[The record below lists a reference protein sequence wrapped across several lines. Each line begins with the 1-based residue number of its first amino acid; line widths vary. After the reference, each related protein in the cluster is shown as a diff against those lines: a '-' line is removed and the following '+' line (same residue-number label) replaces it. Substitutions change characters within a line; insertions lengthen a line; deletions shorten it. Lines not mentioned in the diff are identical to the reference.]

1 MQPLKPTI
9 GQPATGREHY
19 FDRPQIS
26 QQIRRSLERGGNLL
40 ISAPRRIGKSSL
52 IKHLL
57 TQAAANEIII
67 YISVQSAT
75 HSNEFFEKLFK
86 ELIKNN
92 TVFAGMNGFTQR
104 ASAGLKNI
112 ISRVRNITTLEGGF
126 EIDKTANIDYYTELQ
141 TLIKALTEKKVI
153 LLLDEFPD
161 AVSNMI
167 RRDQQLAIEFL
178 LQMRELRQI
187 SSDLGLQFILTGSS
201 GLANVVSQLGESDLI
216 NDLEEI
222 SVAPYTEQEASVFI
236 QRLVLGYQIHYSSDF
251 QINDNTLAYILEKI
265 NWRLPYYL
273 QIMIKSLFEAFEN
286 TQVIAEPATVDK
298 VLAAMLTAQS
308 EYYGY
313 FQYWY
318 QRLQDNLDNASYQAA
333 IEMLNQLACDKVSTL
348 AQLKSLPFATKP
360 ELPVKQILNILE
372 HDGYISQHQQ
382 QYGFNSFLLKQ
393 WWVEHVAD

>member
-9 GQPATGREHY
+9 GQPATGTEHY

-112 ISRVRNITTLEGGF
+112 ISRVRNITLEGGL
-126 EIDKTANIDYYTELQ
+126 EIDKTANIDYYTALQ

-167 RRDQQLAIEFL
+167 RHDQQLAIEFL

-201 GLANVVSQLGESDLI
+201 GLANVISQLGENDLI

-333 IEMLNQLACDKVSTL
+333 IEMLNQLACDKVSSL

>member
-112 ISRVRNITTLEGGF
+112 ISRVRNITLEGGF

-201 GLANVVSQLGESDLI
+201 GLANVVSQLGENDLI

>member
-26 QQIRRSLERGGNLL
+26 QPIRRSLERGGNLL

-112 ISRVRNITTLEGGF
+112 ISRVRNITLEGGL
-126 EIDKTANIDYYTELQ
+126 EIDKTANIDYYTALQ

-201 GLANVVSQLGESDLI
+201 GLANVVSQLGENDLI

-298 VLAAMLTAQS
+298 VLSAMLTAQS

-333 IEMLNQLACDKVSTL
+333 IEMLNQLACDKVSSL

-360 ELPVKQILNILE
+360 ELPVKQILNILV

>member
-112 ISRVRNITTLEGGF
+112 ISRVRNITLEGGL

-167 RRDQQLAIEFL
+167 RHDKQLAIEFL

-201 GLANVVSQLGESDLI
+201 GLANVVSQLGENDLI

-286 TQVIAEPATVDK
+286 TQIIAEPATVDK

-318 QRLQDNLDNASYQAA
+318 QRLQDNLHNASYQAA
-333 IEMLNQLACDKVSTL
+333 IEMLNQLACDKVSSL

-360 ELPVKQILNILE
+360 KLPVKQILNILE

-382 QYGFNSFLLKQ
+382 QCGFNSFLLKQ

>member
-112 ISRVRNITTLEGGF
+112 ISRVRNITLEGGL
-126 EIDKTANIDYYTELQ
+126 EIDKTANIDYYTALQ

-167 RRDQQLAIEFL
+167 RRDKKLAIEFL

-201 GLANVVSQLGESDLI
+201 GLANVVSQLGENDLI

-298 VLAAMLTAQS
+298 VLSAMLTAQS

-333 IEMLNQLACDKVSTL
+333 IEMLNQLACDKVSSL

-360 ELPVKQILNILE
+360 ELPVKQILNILV

>member
-26 QQIRRSLERGGNLL
+26 QPIRRSLERGGNLL

-112 ISRVRNITTLEGGF
+112 ISRVRNITLEGGL
-126 EIDKTANIDYYTELQ
+126 EIDKTANIDYYTALQ

-167 RRDQQLAIEFL
+167 RRDKKLAIEFL

-201 GLANVVSQLGESDLI
+201 GLANVVSQLGENDLI

-298 VLAAMLTAQS
+298 VLSAMLTAQS

-333 IEMLNQLACDKVSTL
+333 IEMLNQLACDKVSSL

>member
-112 ISRVRNITTLEGGF
+112 ISRVRNITLEGGF

>member
-104 ASAGLKNI
+104 ASAGLKII
-112 ISRVRNITTLEGGF
+112 ISRVRNITLEGGL

-201 GLANVVSQLGESDLI
+201 GLANVVSQLGENDLI

-333 IEMLNQLACDKVSTL
+333 IEMLNQLACDKVSSL

-360 ELPVKQILNILE
+360 ELPVKQILNILV

>member
-26 QQIRRSLERGGNLL
+26 QPIRRSLERGGNLL

-112 ISRVRNITTLEGGF
+112 ISRVRNITLEGGL
-126 EIDKTANIDYYTELQ
+126 EIDKTDNIDYYTELQ

-153 LLLDEFPD
+153 LLSP
-161 AVSNMI
+161 
-167 RRDQQLAIEFL
+167 LARHIPIPSTDTQVL
-178 LQMRELRQI
+178 KLVAI
-187 SSDLGLQFILTGSS
+187 TTG
-201 GLANVVSQLGESDLI
+201 E
-216 NDLEEI
+216 
-222 SVAPYTEQEASVFI
+222 
-236 QRLVLGYQIHYSSDF
+236 
-251 QINDNTLAYILEKI
+251 
-265 NWRLPYYL
+265 
-273 QIMIKSLFEAFEN
+273 IKSMCG
-286 TQVIAEPATVDK
+286 I
-298 VLAAMLTAQS
+298 
-308 EYYGY
+308 
-313 FQYWY
+313 
-318 QRLQDNLDNASYQAA
+318 
-333 IEMLNQLACDKVSTL
+333 
-348 AQLKSLPFATKP
+348 
-360 ELPVKQILNILE
+360 
-372 HDGYISQHQQ
+372 
-382 QYGFNSFLLKQ
+382 
-393 WWVEHVAD
+393 

>member
-112 ISRVRNITTLEGGF
+112 ISRVRNITLEGGF

-167 RRDQQLAIEFL
+167 RHDQQLAIEFL

-187 SSDLGLQFILTGSS
+187 SADLGLQFILTGSS
-201 GLANVVSQLGESDLI
+201 GLANVVSQLGENDLI

-360 ELPVKQILNILE
+360 ELPVKQILNILV

>member
-1 MQPLKPTI
+1 M
-9 GQPATGREHY
+9 
-19 FDRPQIS
+19 
-26 QQIRRSLERGGNLL
+26 
-40 ISAPRRIGKSSL
+40 
-52 IKHLL
+52 
-57 TQAAANEIII
+57 
-67 YISVQSAT
+67 
-75 HSNEFFEKLFK
+75 
-86 ELIKNN
+86 
-92 TVFAGMNGFTQR
+92 
-104 ASAGLKNI
+104 
-112 ISRVRNITTLEGGF
+112 
-126 EIDKTANIDYYTELQ
+126 
-141 TLIKALTEKKVI
+141 
-153 LLLDEFPD
+153 
-161 AVSNMI
+161 
-167 RRDQQLAIEFL
+167 
-178 LQMRELRQI
+178 
-187 SSDLGLQFILTGSS
+187 QFILTGSS
-201 GLANVVSQLGESDLI
+201 GLANVVSQLGENDLI

-222 SVAPYTEQEASVFI
+222 SVAPYTEQEASVSI

-286 TQVIAEPATVDK
+286 TQIIAEPATVDK

-333 IEMLNQLACDKVSTL
+333 IEMLNQLACDKVSSL

-360 ELPVKQILNILE
+360 KLPVKQILNILE

>member
-26 QQIRRSLERGGNLL
+26 QPIRRSLERGGNLL

-112 ISRVRNITTLEGGF
+112 ISRVRNITLEGGL
-126 EIDKTANIDYYTELQ
+126 EIDKTANIDYYTALQ

-167 RRDQQLAIEFL
+167 RRDKKLAIEFL

-201 GLANVVSQLGESDLI
+201 GLANVVSQLGENDLI

-333 IEMLNQLACDKVSTL
+333 IEMLNQLACDKVSSL

-360 ELPVKQILNILE
+360 ELPVKQILNILV

>member
-112 ISRVRNITTLEGGF
+112 ISRVRNITLEGGL

-201 GLANVVSQLGESDLI
+201 GLANVVSQLGENDLI

>member
-26 QQIRRSLERGGNLL
+26 QPIRRSLERGGNLL

-112 ISRVRNITTLEGGF
+112 ISRVRNITLEGGL
-126 EIDKTANIDYYTELQ
+126 EIDKTANIDYYTALQ

-167 RRDQQLAIEFL
+167 RRDKKLAIEFL

-187 SSDLGLQFILTGSS
+187 SADLGLQFILTGSS
-201 GLANVVSQLGESDLI
+201 GLANVVSQLGENDLI

-333 IEMLNQLACDKVSTL
+333 IEMLNQLACDKVSSL

>member
-26 QQIRRSLERGGNLL
+26 QPIRRSLERGGNLL

-112 ISRVRNITTLEGGF
+112 ISRVRNITLEGGL
-126 EIDKTANIDYYTELQ
+126 EIDKTANIDYYTALQ

-167 RRDQQLAIEFL
+167 RRDKKLAIEFL

-216 NDLEEI
+216 NDFEDI

-298 VLAAMLTAQS
+298 VLSAMLTAQS

-333 IEMLNQLACDKVSTL
+333 IEMLNQLACDKVSSL

-360 ELPVKQILNILE
+360 ELPVKQILNILV

>member
-112 ISRVRNITTLEGGF
+112 ISRVRNITLEGGL

-201 GLANVVSQLGESDLI
+201 GLANVVSQLGENDLI

-333 IEMLNQLACDKVSTL
+333 IEMLNQLACDKVSSL

>member
-112 ISRVRNITTLEGGF
+112 ISRVRNITLEGGL

-187 SSDLGLQFILTGSS
+187 SADLGLQFILTGSS
-201 GLANVVSQLGESDLI
+201 GLANVVSQLGENDLI

-286 TQVIAEPATVDK
+286 TQIIAEPATVDK

-333 IEMLNQLACDKVSTL
+333 IEMLNQLACDKVSSL

>member
-26 QQIRRSLERGGNLL
+26 QPIRRSLERGGNLL

-112 ISRVRNITTLEGGF
+112 ISRVRNITLEGGL
-126 EIDKTANIDYYTELQ
+126 EIDKTANIDYYTALQ

-167 RRDQQLAIEFL
+167 RRDKKLAIEFL

-201 GLANVVSQLGESDLI
+201 GLANVVSQLGENDLI

-298 VLAAMLTAQS
+298 VLSAMLTAQS

-333 IEMLNQLACDKVSTL
+333 IEMLNQLACDKVSSL

-360 ELPVKQILNILE
+360 ELPVKQILNILV

>member
-112 ISRVRNITTLEGGF
+112 ISRVRNITLEGGF

-167 RRDQQLAIEFL
+167 RHDQQLAIEFL

-187 SSDLGLQFILTGSS
+187 SADLGLQFILTGSS
-201 GLANVVSQLGESDLI
+201 GLANVVSQLGENDLI

>member
-1 MQPLKPTI
+1 MHPLKPTI

-112 ISRVRNITTLEGGF
+112 ISRVRNITLEGGF

>member
-112 ISRVRNITTLEGGF
+112 ISRVRNITLEGGL
-126 EIDKTANIDYYTELQ
+126 EIDKTANIDYYTALQ

-201 GLANVVSQLGESDLI
+201 GLANVVSQLGENDLI

-286 TQVIAEPATVDK
+286 TQIIAEPATVDK

-333 IEMLNQLACDKVSTL
+333 IEMLNQLACDKVSSL

>member
-26 QQIRRSLERGGNLL
+26 QQIRRGLERGGNLL

-112 ISRVRNITTLEGGF
+112 ISRVRNITLEGGL

-167 RRDQQLAIEFL
+167 RRNKQLAIEFL

-201 GLANVVSQLGESDLI
+201 GLANVVSQLGENDLI

-222 SVAPYTEQEASVFI
+222 SVPPYTEQEASVFI

-286 TQVIAEPATVDK
+286 KQIIAEPATVDK

-333 IEMLNQLACDKVSTL
+333 IEMLNQLACDKVSSL

-360 ELPVKQILNILE
+360 KLPVKQILNILE